1 MDAVPSPTTA
11 PLRPIPQSAAAQH
24 DLLRLM
30 SVMLDGEDERE
41 VLWEAMAA
49 ITATGTFIAEA
60 AYAVHNGLARRCSPR
75 RVASSSAARPGHPAR
90 EPEGGPAGE
99 APGEAA
105 AADVVAADR
114 LDRRID
120 SLNGRSHHLQ
130 EPGGLRVW
138 AIALRYREACLGYLV
153 VRSPTTPSA
162 EETALTGLLARQ
174 TGIVLARLTGRR
186 GEPATGSG
194 HMPGSGDR
202 SDTGNLPEPEDG
214 STTVDL
220 GRRTASALAA
230 RLATYDALSRAAVS
244 GRGEAGIL
252 QTLHEH
258 TGFAALTEDCF
269 GNPRTWAGPRGG
281 GPQPGVGSGT
291 RPESENRRRDALMH
305 RARRR
310 PGAVRDRGRLVMPIE
325 MAGDLLGVVVL
336 DDPGRRAAEG
346 DASALEQAARV
357 LAPLLFHERR
367 LVELEPQLRRDL
379 VDRLVSG
386 EGTEDA
392 FTQAAALGH
401 DLHRPHKVA
410 VLEWPGAPEGAV
422 LCDAVAR
429 AAERLRRDVLIGSRG
444 ATAVVLMAGE
454 DPRHPDD
461 ELYEAVSEGL
471 GTGAGAIGV
480 GGRCEDLADLP
491 HSYDE
496 AVRALAVRRR
506 SQDPYGSTA
515 FDELGLCR
523 MMGTGGGEREADLF
537 VHLWLGR
544 LLDYDAQHH
553 TELVMTLSRYL
564 ESGCSYDAT
573 SEMLRIH
580 RSTVRY
586 RLQRI
591 GEITGHDLGVVETR
605 LNLHIATH
613 IRNVLDPPR
622 WGAVDER
629 RTR

>member
-1 MDAVPSPTTA
+1 MPSPTTG
-11 PLRPIPQSAAAQH
+11 PLLPVPQPAAAQH
-24 DLLRLM
+24 ALLRLVT
-30 SVMLDGEDERE
+30 VMLDGEDERE
-41 VLWEAMAA
+41 VLWGAMAA
-49 ITATGTFIAEA
+49 IAATGPFTAEA
-60 AYAVHNGLARRCSPR
+60 AYAVHNGLARRCPPLR
-75 RVASSSAARPGHPAR
+75 AASTAVARPGDAAR
-90 EPEGGPAGE
+90 EPEAGPTGG

-105 AADVVAADR
+105 AADVVAADL

-120 SLNGRSHHLQ
+120 SLDGRSHHLHKL
-130 EPGGLRVW
+130 GGPWAW
-138 AIALRYREACLGYLV
+138 AIALRYRETCLGYLV

-162 EETALTGLLARQ
+162 EETAMTDLLARQ
-174 TGIVLARLTGRR
+174 TGTVLARLTGHR
-186 GEPATGSG
+186 GEPAA
-194 HMPGSGDR
+194 GSGDIPVSGDL
-202 SDTGNLPEPEDG
+202 SDTGNLPEPENG
-214 STTVDL
+214 SPTVAL
-220 GRRTASALAA
+220 GRRTASALAS
-230 RLATYDALSRAAVS
+230 RLATYEALSRAAVS

-252 QTLHEH
+252 QALHEH
-258 TGFAALTEDCF
+258 TGFATLTEDSF
-269 GNPRTWAGPRGG
+269 GNPRAWAGPCAG
-281 GPQPGVGSGT
+281 GPQRGVGSGT
-291 RPESENRRRDALMH
+291 RPESEDRRRDALMH
-305 RARRR
+305 RARRQ
-310 PGAVRDRGRLVMPIE
+310 PGAVRDRDRLVMPIE
-325 MAGDLLGVVVL
+325 MAGDLLGVIVL
-336 DDPGRRAAEG
+336 DDPDRRAAEA
-346 DASALEQAARV
+346 DTSALEQAARL

-367 LVELEPQLRRDL
+367 LAELEPALCRDL

-386 EGTEDA
+386 EGTKDA

-410 VLEWPGAPEGAV
+410 VLEWPGAPEGAA
-422 LCDAVAR
+422 LCDAVTR

-444 ATAVVLMAGE
+444 ATAVVLVAGE
-454 DPRHPDD
+454 DPRHLGD
-461 ELYEAVSEGL
+461 ELYKAVSEGL

-480 GGRCEDLADLP
+480 GGQCEVLADLP

-523 MMGTGGGEREADLF
+523 MMGTGEGEREADLF
-537 VHLWLGR
+537 VHVWLGR

-573 SEMLRIH
+573 SEMLLIH

-622 WGAVDER
+622 
-629 RTR
+629 